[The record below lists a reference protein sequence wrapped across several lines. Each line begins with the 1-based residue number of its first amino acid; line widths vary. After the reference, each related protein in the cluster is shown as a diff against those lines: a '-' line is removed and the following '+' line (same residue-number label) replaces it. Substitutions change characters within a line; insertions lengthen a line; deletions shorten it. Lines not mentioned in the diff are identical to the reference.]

1 MAKKTNI
8 GTIVEDLMVDLSPEA
23 MEVKTGKGK
32 KATVDAEA
40 TLANITTNLSY
51 YRGLFDAFDAV
62 SDKVEGLEDAIAEHK
77 VAYDTLYA
85 YAEENYAED
94 MEALAEAGIEAF
106 GVLEDEEAEDDAF
119 AFVGELELDDAKA
132 VAKACGIKVMKKDTV
147 ESIVEKLEEE
157 VEEEDLVATLTELG
171 YYDEDEE
178 EAEEEEDEDEV
189 DEDEESEEE
198 DETPDYSEMSLGDL
212 RKLCKENGIKYTPKE
227 KADDLIAK
235 LDEFYGAEDEDEEEA
250 EEEDEEQEE
259 ETSYEDMSLAEL
271 RAECKERG
279 IKYTPKQK
287 SADLIAL
294 LEESDAEEEESDE
307 EAEDEEEEEEG
318 ADYSEM
324 SLGDLR
330 KLCKENGI
338 KYTPKEKADD
348 LIAKLDEFYGAE
360 DEDEEE
366 AEEEDE
372 EQEEETSYED
382 MSLAEL
388 RAECKERG
396 IKYTPK
402 QKSADLIA
410 LLEESDAE
418 EEESDEEA
426 EDEEEEEEGADYS
439 EMSLG
444 ELRKECKARGIK
456 YTPKEKSEDLIAKLE
471 EADGADE
478 EEDEES
484 DEEEVD
490 EHELDEI
497 LDEEF
502 EDEVLDAEDK
512 ATKKGGKAKGK
523 RK

>member
-106 GVLEDEEAEDDAF
+106 GVLEDEEEESDEEAEDDAF

-132 VAKACGIKVMKKDTV
+132 VAKACGVKVMKKDTV

-178 EAEEEEDEDEV
+178 EAEEEDEEEV
-189 DEDEESEEE
+189 DEESDEEE

-235 LDEFYGAEDEDEEEA
+235 LDEFYGAEDEEEEV

-307 EAEDEEEEEEG
+307 EAEDDEEEEDG

-324 SLGDLR
+324 SLGD
-330 KLCKENGI
+330 
-338 KYTPKEKADD
+338 
-348 LIAKLDEFYGAE
+348 
-360 DEDEEE
+360 
-366 AEEEDE
+366 
-372 EQEEETSYED
+372 
-382 MSLAEL
+382 
-388 RAECKERG
+388 
-396 IKYTPK
+396 
-402 QKSADLIA
+402 
-410 LLEESDAE
+410 
-418 EEESDEEA
+418 
-426 EDEEEEEEGADYS
+426 
-439 EMSLG
+439 
-444 ELRKECKARGIK
+444 LRKECKARGIK

-478 EEDEES
+478 EDEES
-484 DEEEVD
+484 EEEEVD